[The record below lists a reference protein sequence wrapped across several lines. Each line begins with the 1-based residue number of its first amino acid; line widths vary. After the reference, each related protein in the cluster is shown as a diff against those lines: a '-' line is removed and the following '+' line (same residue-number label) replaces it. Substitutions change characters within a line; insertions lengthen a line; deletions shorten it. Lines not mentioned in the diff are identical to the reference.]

1 MPTSWTTNV
10 VTSIS
15 ASDSI
20 GYYHQKSAWES
31 AN

>member
-1 MPTSWTTNV
+1 MPSDWTTNV
-10 VTSIS
+10 VTSIPS
-15 ASDSI
+15 GNSV